1 VPFARDLHP
10 EFGYVG
16 SAPRVFRWLRLVL
29 SFLVLGIVGGES
41 GVAIFMASPDSD
53 PATSA
58 NPLDA
63 MALAPAEALIEPK
76 LALAPLPPAPRPAN
90 ASAADKTDVGSTKP
104 TCREGPSEPEGD
116 CTRVRV
122 VRPLRALNERPL
134 IAAAPIGHRNDPT
147 VLPAPPSAP
156 VEASPSPAAPA
167 EKPSATPAPTEMA
180 IGEAMPADTAPAAEP
195 TPSAPAPRVT
205 ANKSR
210 PRVHH
215 VRNESRSSRRNSYS
229 YTRSYSTPSHST
241 PSYSYQGGYARL
253 W

>member
-16 SAPRVFRWLRLVL
+16 TASRVFRRLRLVL
-29 SFLVLGIVGGES
+29 SFVVFCIVGGAS
-41 GVAIFMASPDSD
+41 GVAVFMGSPDSD

-76 LALAPLPPAPRPAN
+76 LALVPAQPAPRPAN
-90 ASAADKTDVGSTKP
+90 ASAVEKTNEGPTKP
-104 TCREGPSEPEGD
+104 RCREGLSETERD
-116 CTRVRV
+116 CIRVRV

-134 IAAAPIGHRNDPT
+134 IAAAPIGHRDDPT

-167 EKPSATPAPTEMA
+167 EKPSAIPAPTETA
-180 IGEAMPADTAPAAEP
+180 IAEEMPADTAPAAEP

-205 ANKSR
+205 SNKSR

-229 YTRSYSTPSHST
+229 YTPSYSTPRYST
-241 PSYSYQGGYARL
+241 SSYSYQGGYARL